1 MLHPAGV
8 NNLYTITNIKNLLLE
23 QLPLRIPNLHSIP
36 QQKSTNFFR
45 TLKFHL
51 PDLISRISHCIIL
64 FILFSFL
71 DLTSILL
78 PIEFT
83 FHLIFKLWFAQMWNE
98 EFPYQRFQVCRY
110 VLWIWYLSIELSSTI
125 DGMLILSIDMSQLI
139 IITQPK
145 PKKIQNNPKMQEPQ

>member
-36 QQKSTNFFR
+36 QQKCTNFLR

-51 PDLISRISHCIIL
+51 PDLISRIGHCIIL

-98 EFPYQRFQVCRY
+98 EFPYRKVSGLQICIMNLIFINWVILDYRWY
-110 VLWIWYLSIELSSTI
+110 VNIKYWHESVNY
-125 DGMLILSIDMSQLI
+125 
-139 IITQPK
+139 
-145 PKKIQNNPKMQEPQ
+145 NNPTKTQKNSK